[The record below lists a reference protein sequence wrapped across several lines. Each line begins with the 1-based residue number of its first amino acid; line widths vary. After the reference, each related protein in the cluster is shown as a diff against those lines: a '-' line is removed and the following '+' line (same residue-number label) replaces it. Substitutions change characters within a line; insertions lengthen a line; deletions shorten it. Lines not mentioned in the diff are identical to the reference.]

1 MVSLHCSTAATH
13 NRCRAKGPY
22 GWLALLLAWTA
33 LGGCASTQITSGVG
47 GESIAAAQAEA
58 YNGPKARIAV
68 GRIIDKSAG
77 AGKESLDYQL
87 GLMNRA
93 AGDNSVPDP
102 SRLTSGIQDMLTTA
116 LFNSNRFIVLERAN
130 IKDALVEQ
138 DFSASGRVGD
148 ESHLPM
154 GQIEGAELLVVGAI
168 TGFDA
173 GVSGGS
179 LPIPIPIGRNGDFA
193 TLNLGFKRGF
203 ISMDLRV
210 IDVKTSRIVSTIA
223 VEGKA
228 TKFGASL
235 SGYARSSRYG
245 GYIRLPVVLS
255 GFENTP
261 VEKAINK
268 MVDAAVDFLVTKT
281 PPVYFHDQSLPAG
294 GKGG

>member
-1 MVSLHCSTAATH
+1 MNPLHCSTAATR
-13 NRCRAKGPY
+13 NACRAQGRY
-22 GWLALLLAWTA
+22 GWPVLLLALIA
-33 LGGCASTQITSGVG
+33 LGGCASTQIISGAG

-68 GRIIDKSAG
+68 GKIIDKSGA
-77 AGKESLDYQL
+77 AGKHSLNYQL

-93 AGDNSVPDP
+93 SGDGSIPDP

-148 ESHLPM
+148 ASHIPM
-154 GQIEGAELLVVGAI
+154 GQVEGAELLVVGAI

-173 GVSGGS
+173 GIGGGV

-210 IDVKTSRIVSTIA
+210 IDVKTARVVSTIA

-228 TKFGASL
+228 TKFGAAL
-235 SGYARSSRYG
+235 SGYARSSRHG

-281 PPVYFHDQSLPAG
+281 PETYFHDRDPAGG

>member
-1 MVSLHCSTAATH
+1 MHYPAAATR
-13 NRCRAKGPY
+13 NTCRAQGRRWLPVTL
-22 GWLALLLAWTA
+22 LALLV
-33 LGGCASTQITSGVG
+33 LGGCASASRITSGEG
-47 GESIAAAQAEA
+47 GASIAAAQDEA

-68 GRIIDKSAG
+68 GRIIDKSGG
-77 AGKESLDYQL
+77 AGKRSLNYQL
-87 GLMNRA
+87 GLMNRVS
-93 AGDNSVPDP
+93 GSDVVPDAT
-102 SRLTSGIQDMLTTA
+102 RLASGIQDMLTTS

-130 IKDALVEQ
+130 IQDVVVEQ
-138 DFSASGRVGD
+138 DFSTSGRVGD
-148 ESHLPM
+148 ESRIPM
-154 GQIEGAELLVVGAI
+154 GQIEGAELLLVGAI

-173 GVSGGS
+173 GVGGGA

-193 TLNLGFKRGF
+193 TLNLAFKRGF

-210 IDVKTSRIVSTIA
+210 IDVKTARVVSTIA
-223 VEGKA
+223 VEGNA
-228 TKFGASL
+228 SKFGAAL
-235 SGYARSSRYG
+235 SGYARSSSHG

-281 PPVYFHDQSLPAG
+281 PQTYFHDLDLPAR

>member
-1 MVSLHCSTAATH
+1 MGSLHCFTAAIL
-13 NRCRAKGPY
+13 NMCRAKGRY
-22 GWLALLLAWTA
+22 GWLALLLALTA
-33 LGGCASTQITSGVG
+33 LGGCASTQITSGAG

-68 GRIIDKSAG
+68 GKIIDKSAG

-102 SRLTSGIQDMLTTA
+102 SRLTSGIKDMLTTA

-228 TKFGASL
+228 TKFGAAL
-235 SGYARSSRYG
+235 SGYARSSRHG

-281 PPVYFHDQSLPAG
+281 PPVYFHDQNPPGG